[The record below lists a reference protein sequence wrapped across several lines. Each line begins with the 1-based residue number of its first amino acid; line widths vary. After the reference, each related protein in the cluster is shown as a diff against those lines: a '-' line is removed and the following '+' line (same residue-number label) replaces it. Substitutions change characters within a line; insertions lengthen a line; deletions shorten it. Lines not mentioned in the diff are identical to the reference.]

1 MPNRAQDTRR
11 THYEDHKHR
20 KIRNIAIVF
29 ACLPIEPSK
38 ELPVFVSHTFLTAPT
53 PLRSGVPRGYY
64 CNNIKAKILRFSIGH
79 GMMRI

>member
-38 ELPVFVSHTFLTAPT
+38 ELPVFVSH
-53 PLRSGVPRGYY
+53 GYY